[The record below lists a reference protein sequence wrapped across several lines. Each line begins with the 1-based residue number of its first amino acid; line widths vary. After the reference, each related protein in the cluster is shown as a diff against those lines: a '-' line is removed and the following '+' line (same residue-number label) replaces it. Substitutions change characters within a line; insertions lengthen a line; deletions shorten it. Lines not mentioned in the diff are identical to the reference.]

1 MPGKVK
7 TYPYQNKSLGNLK
20 GEEWRDIA
28 GFEGYYMASNLGRVK
43 SLDREIPHPRL
54 YKQFVKGKILSQ
66 SIARNK
72 NILTGEPSID
82 LRVTLAKD
90 NEQYYFNTRRVI
102 YSTFVKEIDFIKD
115 GLYVINKNGDGFDCR
130 AKNLQ
135 LLTKSEKQNRAIARG
150 RVDFTF
156 LKTIDRSKWKKN
168 YSRRKPINQLSLK
181 GKLIRQFVSVKQAS
195 EKVGVDEKGIIAVA
209 KGRYSQW
216 RGFRWEYAP
225 VKKGKKGRKMGKSR
239 RSVLK

>member
-1 MPGKVK
+1 MR
-7 TYPYQNKSLGNLK
+7 

-28 GFEGYYMASNLGRVK
+28 GFEGYYMASNLGRIK

-54 YKQFVKGKILSQ
+54 YKQFVKGQILSQ

-72 NILTGEPSID
+72 NILTNEPSID

-90 NEQYYFNTRRVI
+90 NVQYYFNTRRLI
-102 YSTFVKEIDFIKD
+102 YSTFIKEIDYDKD

-135 LLTKSEKQNRAIARG
+135 LLTKSEKQFRAISRG
-150 RVDFTF
+150 RVDFAF
-156 LKTIDRSKWKKN
+156 LTTIDRSKWKKN
-168 YSRRKPINQLSLK
+168 YSRRKPINQYSLD
-181 GKLIRQFVSVKQAS
+181 GKFIRQFVSVREAC
-195 EKVGVDEKGIIAVA
+195 EKMAIDEKGIIGVA

-225 VKKGKKGRKMGKSR
+225 VKKSKKGRKLSKSR
-239 RSVLK
+239 RSILK